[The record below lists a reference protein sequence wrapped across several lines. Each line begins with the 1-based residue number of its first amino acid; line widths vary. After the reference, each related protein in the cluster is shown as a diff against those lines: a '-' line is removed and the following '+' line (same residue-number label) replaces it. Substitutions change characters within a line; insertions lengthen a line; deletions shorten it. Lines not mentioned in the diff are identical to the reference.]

1 MKLKKKNVYKY
12 TVTNTNANNDSYASH
27 YSKKKKYNR
36 LSLDTEMN
44 VKRIATESNNNQ
56 NGFYK
61 SFFNKK
67 KKKQKAYYH
76 LPKKQSL
83 GRTKK
88 YAKNSE
94 KF

>member
-1 MKLKKKNVYKY
+1 M
-12 TVTNTNANNDSYASH
+12 TNSNANNDSYASH
-27 YSKKKKYNR
+27 YSKKKKHNR

-44 VKRIATESNNNQ
+44 VKRIVTESNNNQ

-67 KKKQKAYYH
+67 KNKKTVYHH

-83 GRTKK
+83 GR
-88 YAKNSE
+88 AKNYTKNIE
-94 KF
+94 KS